1 MSEYRIKNVDWF
13 GTIGAILLVLFLVL
27 FPIIN
32 QCETEDGTA
41 CTWNAATHGNGKG
54 HSFTNFYG
62 VNIYHPWSFTE

>member
-13 GTIGAILLVLFLVL
+13 GTIGAILLVLFLML

-32 QCETEDGTA
+32 QCETEDSTA